1 MQTTKV
7 RRGEYQITLN
17 GITLSLINDIC
28 IDTGKNQGWNLRDK
42 EDDEWMGHADTKKK
56 LIQALKNS

>member
-17 GITLSLINDIC
+17 GIMLSLINDIC
-28 IDTGKNQGWNLRDK
+28 IDTGKNQGWNLYN
-42 EDDEWMGHADTKKK
+42 EDGEWMGCADTKKK